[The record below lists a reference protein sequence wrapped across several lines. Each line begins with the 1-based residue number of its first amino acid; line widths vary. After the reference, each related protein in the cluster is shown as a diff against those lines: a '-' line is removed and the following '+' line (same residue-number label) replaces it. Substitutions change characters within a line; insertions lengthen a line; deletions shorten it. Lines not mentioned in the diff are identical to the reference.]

1 MTKLTP
7 EEEAQI
13 IRKVASKHPILQTV
27 IAMADNTMPYGLEG
41 MLDMQKDIDDLKTFE
56 GTDDEFTQL
65 LRNKRDAFRKKH
77 NLTDDNDMTEEEE
90 LKYKAVANLVKDL
103 TTEKPMKK

>member
-1 MTKLTP
+1 MPELTP
-7 EEEAQI
+7 EEEEQI
-13 IRKVASKHPILQTV
+13 IRKTASKHPILQTV

-65 LRNKRDAFRKKH
+65 LRNKRDTFRKKH

-90 LKYKAVANLVKDL
+90 QKYKAVANLVKDI
-103 TTEKPMKK
+103 TTDKPMKK